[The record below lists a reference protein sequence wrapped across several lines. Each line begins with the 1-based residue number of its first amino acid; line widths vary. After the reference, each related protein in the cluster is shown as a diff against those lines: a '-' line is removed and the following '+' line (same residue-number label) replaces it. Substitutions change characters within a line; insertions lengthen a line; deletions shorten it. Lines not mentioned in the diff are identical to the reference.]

1 MSRTAFFFT
10 LSLLAASLAHA
21 QEEAPAQETPAPA
34 VDPSDVEPATSE
46 LEASSTDEDASPS
59 EPEASPADTADDTSA
74 AEPSAGSDGVT
85 LRFSREAD
93 AQLATC
99 VPLVAARADAEA
111 RACLDEVLR
120 FGDDTTAA
128 LQASALRG
136 LLDVELAPPAP
147 LDEGLADASELEGEE
162 EQKRGFAIP
171 PGRLELSATAG
182 LFGVWNGIAAG
193 IAVAPHLPPSN
204 PAWIILGT
212 GALSVGLGVGYG
224 VGGYYLADALNLGE
238 GDSRLVA
245 SSLVWGTTFGIAALP
260 AVLDLVQP
268 EGDAALSL
276 SLGTVVASGF
286 ALGGAGLALATFTD
300 LTTPQ
305 VSLINTGGW
314 VGGLF
319 GLLTV
324 ASLAPFGPPLPAYSA
339 GYLAVAGSGLI
350 VGALSGL
357 VLDLSWGETLLLDL
371 GGVLGTVTAAA
382 IVMSVT
388 ASGAVNAVPSQVL
401 IPTSS
406 LITAAGTLGGVGLG
420 LAATTLF
427 RGEGGSVFKAFGE
440 NVAMLPPMPGLVLDK
455 DGEVAPMMYAPA
467 LVF

>member
-1 MSRTAFFFT
+1 MSRFT
-10 LSLLAASLAHA
+10 LVVLALLVTSLARA
-21 QEEAPAQETPAPA
+21 ETDERAPPSPPRA
-34 VDPSDVEPATSE
+34 VDPSDVEQGPSVDDPPASE
-46 LEASSTDEDASPS
+46 VAPPVDVPAPSDAVD
-59 EPEASPADTADDTSA
+59 APADGD
-74 AEPSAGSDGVT
+74 PPVT

-93 AQLATC
+93 AKLAAC
-99 VPLVAARADAEA
+99 VPLVAARADTEA

-128 LQASALRG
+128 LRASALVSV
-136 LLDVELAPPAP
+136 LDAEPPPPPP
-147 LDEGLADASELEGEE
+147 LDGGAPGPVEPGDDPRAGA
-162 EQKRGFAIP
+162 RIAIP
-171 PGRLELSATAG
+171 PGRLELSSTAG

-193 IAVAPHLPPSN
+193 IAVAPHLPSAN
-204 PAWIILGT
+204 PAGLILGT
-212 GALSVGLGVGYG
+212 GALAVGLGVGYG
-224 VGGYYLADALNLGE
+224 VGGYFLADALDLGE

-260 AVLDLVQP
+260 AILDVLRP
-268 EGDAALSL
+268 EGDVALTL

-286 ALGGAGLALATFTD
+286 ALGGASLALATFTD
-300 LTTPQ
+300 FTTPH

-319 GLLTV
+319 GLLTI
-324 ASLAPFGPPLPAYSA
+324 ASLAPYAPPLPAYSA
-339 GYLAVAGSGLI
+339 GYLTVAGSGLLL
-350 VGALSGL
+350 GALSGM

-388 ASGAVNAVPSQVL
+388 ASGAVNGVPSTVL

-406 LITAAGTLGGVGLG
+406 AITAAGTLGGIGLG

-427 RGEGGSVFKAFGE
+427 RGEGSSVFKSFGE
-440 NVAMLPPMPGLVLDK
+440 GITMLPPAPAFVVDK
-455 DGEVAPMMYAPA
+455 DGALAPMMFAPT